1 MAREDAEGEV
11 LLVRFLQSRRAAL
24 DSVRV
29 PITTRTHDAVILGA
43 PILLIALSLAHGLD
57 WVMMH
62 GLDDENYDAFI
73 QYIVDIRG
81 RWLAV
86 HLAGLAI
93 FPLVGVA
100 VWWML
105 PPDRLASRI
114 SQLALAPYMVLYAGF
129 DAVAGIGT
137 AIVAGYREGLPAEQR
152 PIAEGIMWSLMGESD
167 PAFYLAE
174 VASYAWAVG
183 VAAAAVALLQ
193 ERRWRVAVP
202 LALGGAVFFH
212 SHFPPFGAIAG
223 VMLAL
228 ASWQFF
234 ATRNVSQG

>member
-1 MAREDAEGEV
+1 MPV
-11 LLVRFLQSRRAAL
+11 
-24 DSVRV
+24 
-29 PITTRTHDAVILGA
+29 TTRTRTAVIVGA

-62 GLDDENYDAFI
+62 GLDDENYAAFI

-86 HLAGLAI
+86 HLAGLVV
-93 FPLVGVA
+93 FPLLGVA

-105 PPDRLASRI
+105 PPGRLASRI
-114 SQLALAPYMVLYAGF
+114 SRLALAPYIVLYPAF

-137 AIVAGYREGLPAEQR
+137 AIVAGDRAGLPAEQR
-152 PIAEGIMWSLMGESD
+152 PIADGIMWSLMGESD

-183 VAAAAVALLQ
+183 IAAAAVALLQ

-202 LALGGAVFFH
+202 LLFGGAVFFH

-223 VMLAL
+223 VMLAIS
-228 ASWQFF
+228 AWQFS
-234 ATRNVSQG
+234 ATAR

>member
-1 MAREDAEGEV
+1 MIV
-11 LLVRFLQSRRAAL
+11 
-24 DSVRV
+24 
-29 PITTRTHDAVILGA
+29 GA

-62 GLDDENYDAFI
+62 GLDDESYDAFI
-73 QYIVDIRG
+73 QYIVDVRG

-86 HLAGLAI
+86 HLAGLAV
-93 FPLVGVA
+93 FPLVGIA
-100 VWWML
+100 IWWML
-105 PPDRLASRI
+105 PTARMASRV
-114 SQLALAPYMVLYAGF
+114 SRLALAPYIVLYAGF

-137 AIVAGYREGLPAEQR
+137 AIVAGYRQGLPVEQQ
-152 PIAEGIMWSLMGESD
+152 PIADGIMWSLMGESD

-183 VAAAAVALLQ
+183 TGAAAVALWQ
-193 ERRWRVAVP
+193 ERKWRVAVP

-223 VMLAL
+223 AMLAV
-228 ASWQFF
+228 AAWQFLRDSGVP
-234 ATRNVSQG
+234 AITID